1 MATQAKKVGSAAVPG
16 GFKGQLA
23 EIPLPE
29 LLQHLRTQE
38 TRGVLSLT
46 SGGARKS
53 LYVRAGQ
60 VVFATSNLPNDRLGE
75 LLLREGKI
83 TVDEY
88 EASIQALSR
97 GKRQGRALVEMGA
110 LSPKDLWDGVQLQ
123 IREVVYSLFEWEEG
137 EFLFEESSLPDQEKI
152 TVDLDI
158 ADLILVGS
166 RRMAADGPVRARFP
180 PGDATLERVVTGHL
194 RGLEHYETHVLS
206 LVNGRRTTYD
216 VCQASEIG
224 ELETLKVLYAFIS
237 AGMVRAHGGGA
248 PPPFDSDFIPADES
262 LAVLEQFNQKY
273 RHIFSHMVEEVGPI
287 AHSVL
292 EKYLATLREQ
302 RKEILGGLKLR
313 SDGTL
318 DADQLA
324 LNMSHLPEAER
335 VGLLV
340 DALNEL
346 LYAELL
352 AVKRT
357 LGAEHE
363 AAVIKALQTLS

>member
-1 MATQAKKVGSAAVPG
+1 MASQAKKVESYAIPG
-16 GFKGQLA
+16 GLKGRLG
-23 EIPLPE
+23 ELPLPE
-29 LLQHLRTQE
+29 LLQHLRARKS
-38 TRGVLSLT
+38 RGVLSLT
-46 SGGARKS
+46 AGGARKA
-53 LYVRAGQ
+53 LYVRGGQ

-88 EASIQALSR
+88 EASIQALSH

-137 EFLFEESSLPDQEKI
+137 DFLFEESALPDREKI

-180 PGDATLERVVTGHL
+180 AGDALLERIVTGQP
-194 RGLEHYETHVLS
+194 RGLEHYEGHVLS
-206 LVNGRRTTYD
+206 LVDGKRTTYE
-216 VCQASEIG
+216 VCQGSEIG
-224 ELETLKVLYAFIS
+224 ELETLKVLYAFIC
-237 AGMVRAHGGGA
+237 AGLVRAHGGSA
-248 PPPFDSDFIPADES
+248 ATLDNDFIPADES
-262 LAVLEQFNQKY
+262 MAVLEEFNRKY
-273 RHIFSHMVEEVGPI
+273 RHIFAHMVEEVGPI
-287 AHSVL
+287 AQSVL
-292 EKYLATLREQ
+292 EKYLAGLREQ
-302 RKEILGGLKLR
+302 RKDVLGGLKLR
-313 SDGTL
+313 SDGSL
-318 DADQLA
+318 DPTPMERNL
-324 LNMSHLPEAER
+324 SHLPEDER
-335 VGLLV
+335 VGQLV

-357 LGAEHE
+357 LGGEHE
-363 AAVIKALQTLS
+363 AAVIKALKTPS

>member
-1 MATQAKKVGSAAVPG
+1 MATQPKKVESYAVPG
-16 GFKGQLA
+16 GLKGRLD
-23 EIPLPE
+23 EVPLPE
-29 LLQHLRTQE
+29 LLQHLRGSGS
-38 TRGVLSLT
+38 RGVLSLT
-46 SGGARKS
+46 AGGARKS
-53 LYVRAGQ
+53 LYLRGGL

-137 EFLFEESSLPDQEKI
+137 DFLFEESALPDQEKI

-180 PGDATLERVVTGHL
+180 AGEATLERVVSGQP
-194 RGLEHYETHVLS
+194 RGLEPYETHVLS
-206 LVNGRRTTYD
+206 LVNGQRTTYD
-216 VCQASEIG
+216 VCQGSEIG
-224 ELETLKVLYAFIS
+224 ELETLKVLYAFIT
-237 AGMVRAHGGGA
+237 AGIVRAHGGA
-248 PPPFDSDFIPADES
+248 TTAFDTDFIPADES
-262 LAVLEQFNQKY
+262 LAVLEQFNAKY
-273 RHIFSHMVEEVGPI
+273 RHIFNHMVEEVGPI
-287 AHSVL
+287 AQSVL
-292 EKYLATLREQ
+292 EKYLAGLREE
-302 RKEILGGLKLR
+302 RKDVLGALKLR

-318 DADQLA
+318 DAAQVERNL
-324 LNMSHLPEAER
+324 SHLGEDER
-335 VGLLV
+335 IGLLV

-363 AAVIKALQTLS
+363 AAVIKALQTPS

>member
-1 MATQAKKVGSAAVPG
+1 VDSYAVPG
-16 GFKGQLA
+16 GLKGRLA
-23 EIPLPE
+23 EVPLPE
-29 LLQHLRTQE
+29 LLQHLRANGA
-38 TRGVLSLT
+38 RGVLSLT
-46 SGGARKS
+46 AGGARKS

-152 TVDLDI
+152 TVDLEI
-158 ADLILVGS
+158 GDLILVGS
-166 RRMAADGPVRARFP
+166 RRMAADGPVRAHFP
-180 PGDATLERVVTGHL
+180 PGDATLERVVTGQP
-194 RGLEHYETHVLS
+194 RGLEHYEAHVLA
-206 LVNGRRTTYD
+206 LVNGRRTTYE
-216 VCQASEIG
+216 VCQVSEIG
-224 ELETLKVLYAFIS
+224 ELETLKVIYAFIA
-237 AGMVRAHGGGA
+237 AGMVRAHGGTVVA
-248 PPPFDSDFIPADES
+248 ALDTDFVPADES

-273 RHIFSHMVEEVGPI
+273 RHVFAHMVEEVGPI
-287 AHSVL
+287 AQSVL
-292 EKYLATLREQ
+292 EKYLAGLREE
-302 RKEILGGLKLR
+302 RKDVLGALKLR

-318 DADQLA
+318 DPDQVE
-324 LNMSHLPEAER
+324 LNLSHLPESER
-335 VGLLV
+335 VGMLV

-363 AAVIKALQTLS
+363 AAVIKALQTLA